1 MQHPRTPPRWTEDDL
16 KNLPENGYRYELVEG
31 WLLREPAPA
40 LRHGRVQ
47 SRILVPLATHVRDH
61 GLGEVH
67 AELGFV
73 LAKNP
78 DTVRA
83 PDVCFLSSTTL
94 ARIEDETRL
103 VQGGPDLAVEVLSPS
118 NRREEVRGK
127 VADLLAAGTRLVW
140 VVDPRRKRVT
150 AYRSLLAPQ
159 VLGEGDVLDGED
171 VVPGFSL
178 PVSALF
184 SR

>member
-1 MQHPRTPPRWTEDDL
+1 M
-16 KNLPENGYRYELVEG
+16 EG

-73 LAKNP
+73 LARKTDN
-78 DTVRA
+78 VRA
-83 PDVCFLSSTTL
+83 PDVCFLSSIRL
-94 ARIEDETRL
+94 AGIEDDSRL

-118 NRREEVRGK
+118 NGRGEMHGK
-127 VADLLAAGTRLVW
+127 IADLLAAGTRLVW
-140 VVDPRRKRVT
+140 VVDPKRRTVTVYRTPLPPRVL
-150 AYRSLLAPQ
+150 R
-159 VLGEGDVLDGED
+159 EGDVLEGED
-171 VVPGFSL
+171 VVAGFLL
-178 PVSALF
+178 PVTALF
-184 SR
+184 PR